1 MKLTLTD
8 YQAVIFDLGGVILN
22 IDYHATVQAFENLG
36 IQDFNQQFSQ
46 LKQTSLFDDYETGR
60 ISSDVFIKQ
69 LKILLPKNTTEEA
82 IIHAWNAILKDLPP
96 HRLQVLN
103 AVNNQLPTFLLSN
116 TNDLHIKQ
124 FNHYLDENFQIP
136 DLSAFFNRLYLSY
149 EVGMRKPD
157 AEIFEHLL
165 TQEKLKP
172 EKTLFI
178 DDTIIHIETANSLGI
193 QTYHLQKGEDVGEL
207 FELNLID

>member
-1 MKLTLTD
+1 MKLTLSD
-8 YQAVIFDLGGVILN
+8 YQAIIFDLGGVILN
-22 IDYHATVQAFENLG
+22 IDYHSTVLEFEKLG

-60 ISSDVFIKQ
+60 ITSADFIHQ
-69 LKILLPKNTTEEA
+69 LKKLLPENTSEQA

-96 HRLQVLN
+96 HRLQILKTVH
-103 AVNNQLPTFLLSN
+103 AALPTFLLSN
-116 TNDLHIKQ
+116 TNDLHIQQ
-124 FNHYLDENFQIP
+124 FNQYLSATFQID
-136 DLSAFFNRLYLSY
+136 DLAPYFNQLYMSY

-165 TQEKLKP
+165 NQEKLIP

-178 DDTIIHIETANSLGI
+178 DDTIIHIETARKLGI
-193 QTYHLQKGEDVGEL
+193 QTYHLQKGEDIGEL
-207 FELNLID
+207 FGMMQ